1 MIDFIT
7 ISSGVFVGYISA
19 FGVLYVISTIVSN
32 IKSKKRTE
40 ELKALIS
47 SLDSSSDL
55 DDPFMAPKKPPT
67 KCH

>member
-7 ISSGVFVGYISA
+7 ISSGVFVGYITA
-19 FGVLYVISTIVSN
+19 FGVLYIVSTIVSN

-47 SLDSSSDL
+47 SLDSSDL

>member
-1 MIDFIT
+1 MIDFIA
-7 ISSGVFVGYISA
+7 ISSGVFVGYITA
-19 FGVLYVISTIVSN
+19 FGVLYIISTIVSN

-40 ELKALIS
+40 ELKALIN
-47 SLDSSSDL
+47 SLDNGS

>member
-7 ISSGVFVGYISA
+7 ISSGVFVGYIAA
-19 FGVLYVISTIVSN
+19 FTVLYIVSTIVSN

-47 SLDSSSDL
+47 SLDDSNGL
-55 DDPFMAPKKPPT
+55 DDPFIAPKKQPSN
-67 KCH
+67 CH